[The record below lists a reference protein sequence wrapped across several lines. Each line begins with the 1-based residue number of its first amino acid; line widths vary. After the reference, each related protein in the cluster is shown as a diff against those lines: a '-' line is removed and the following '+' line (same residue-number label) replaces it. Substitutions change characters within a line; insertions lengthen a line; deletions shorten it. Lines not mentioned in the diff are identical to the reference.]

1 MYFRGNYILQG
12 IVQKVFQLM
21 NDGTMNKSS
30 LLSSSILDDYD
41 AQLSTKLE
49 DVTSILVFGV
59 SLGALAS
66 ILHLNQIQDMI
77 HEYIQYWSGNKIL
90 LIIKIINKY

>member
-1 MYFRGNYILQG
+1 
-12 IVQKVFQLM
+12 M
-21 NDGTMNKSS
+21 NDGTMDKSS

-41 AQLSTKLE
+41 AQISTKLE
-49 DVTSILVFGV
+49 NVTSILVSGA

>member
-21 NDGTMNKSS
+21 NDGTMDKSS

-41 AQLSTKLE
+41 AQISTKLE
-49 DVTSILVFGV
+49 DVTSILLSGA
-59 SLGALAS
+59 SLGALTS
-66 ILHLNQIQDMI
+66 ILHFNQIQDMI
-77 HEYIQYWSGNKIL
+77 HEYIQYRSGNNIL
-90 LIIKIINKY
+90 INNNSK